1 MGNTIKIPRLFAKFG
16 LPHSNPSK
24 ATRSAG
30 FDASVF
36 DHKGGVWC
44 RRDGSD
50 WLLTRTTPDNQYG
63 LPWGKW
69 AKLLIMLLATAAHSR
84 GTRRIDLPSI
94 AKTLSAMGIN
104 SASGGATGNIS
115 ALKESI
121 SRLLGTRFIS
131 IDGRYAGDMSDW
143 VQQWVLW
150 VESGL
155 QGHLAPTQVHDEAAK
170 PFVIADS
177 FALWDDAE
185 TPYIELSE
193 AFYDMCLHDSID
205 LDADAVR
212 SLQRSVRQLEAY
224 CWLNTIGA
232 RGLGPVTLKSGTIAR
247 QLGYTCPAAEA
258 KAGLLEALE
267 AIKLVW
273 PEVEFGSEL
282 GHAELS
288 LIGFKTSGSKVMSAA
303 PAKAGTITVTVS
315 MTHVRQIA
323 VETTNDEQAMRFL
336 GRVSRKAARRTGT
349 PEERAIASASTATV
363 SDWKK

>member
-24 ATRSAG
+24 AGRSAG
-30 FDASVF
+30 FDGSVF
-36 DHKGGVWC
+36 DHRGGVWV
-44 RRDGSD
+44 RRDGND
-50 WLLTRTTPDNQYG
+50 WLLVRTTSDNEFG

-94 AKTLSAMGIN
+94 AKTLSAMGIQ

-155 QGHLAPTQVHDEAAK
+155 QGHLAPTLVHEEAAK

-177 FALWDDAE
+177 FSLWDE
-185 TPYIELSE
+185 SEQPYIELSE
-193 AFYDMCLHDSID
+193 AFFAMCIDDAID

-212 SLQRSVRQLEAY
+212 GLQRSVRSLEAY
-224 CWLNTIGA
+224 CWLNVIGS
-232 RGLGPVTLKSGTIAR
+232 RGLGPITLKSGTIAR
-247 QLGYTCPAAEA
+247 QLGYTCPPSEA

-273 PEVEFGSEL
+273 HEIEFGSEL

-288 LIGFKTSGSKVMSAA
+288 LIGFKTSGSKAMSAI

-315 MTHVRQIA
+315 MTHVRQLA
-323 VETTNDEQAMRFL
+323 VETTNDEQALRFF
-336 GRVSRKAARRTGT
+336 GRVSRKAAGKAGT

-363 SDWKK
+363 ADWKK